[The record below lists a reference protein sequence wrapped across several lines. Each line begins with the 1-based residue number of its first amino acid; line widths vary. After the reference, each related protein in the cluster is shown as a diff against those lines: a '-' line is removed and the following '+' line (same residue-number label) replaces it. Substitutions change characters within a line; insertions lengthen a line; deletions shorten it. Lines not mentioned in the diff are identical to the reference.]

1 MAENH
6 DEHAESSQQ
15 WEDQTV
21 YGPSTVIAALDRI
34 EDLLEAARAVPLS
47 ASVMVNRAEVL
58 DLLDQAREALPDDL
72 KAADAVVADAD
83 AVLVRADSAAETTIA
98 EANARARSTI
108 DEAREKADQLV
119 AEAEEHAQK
128 TREKAEEDVKR
139 VREQAEADAE
149 NTLADA
155 NAQAERLV
163 SGENIKQMAEER
175 AREIVTQARAAE
187 KQMRTGADEYAASS
201 LGSTR
206 DYHLTW
212 QVPDD
217 LGTSVMRVAPGT
229 ELPIDVTITSVD
241 DGVLVR
247 AHTDV
252 DIDGECVRCLD
263 ELTRHH
269 SVDVDELFFE
279 PKAAQRL
286 RSEEDE
292 EAEDFPTISARDTI
306 DIEGIVRDGI
316 VTLMEDRPLCKPDC
330 QGLCPG
336 CGEKWEDLPEDHE
349 HVVIDPR
356 LAGLS
361 GLLDQLTARDEN

>member
-6 DEHAESSQQ
+6 DEHAESSRQ

-128 TREKAEEDVKR
+128 TREKAEEDAKR

-201 LGSTR
+201 LAELSALLQELQRRTDAGRRAIAERNGR
-206 DYHLTW
+206 D
-212 QVPDD
+212 
-217 LGTSVMRVAPGT
+217 
-229 ELPIDVTITSVD
+229 ITN
-241 DGVLVR
+241 
-247 AHTDV
+247 
-252 DIDGECVRCLD
+252 
-263 ELTRHH
+263 
-269 SVDVDELFFE
+269 
-279 PKAAQRL
+279 
-286 RSEEDE
+286 
-292 EAEDFPTISARDTI
+292 
-306 DIEGIVRDGI
+306 
-316 VTLMEDRPLCKPDC
+316 VTLE
-330 QGLCPG
+330 
-336 CGEKWEDLPEDHE
+336 HE
-349 HVVIDPR
+349 
-356 LAGLS
+356 
-361 GLLDQLTARDEN
+361 

>member
-47 ASVMVNRAEVL
+47 ASVMENRAEVL

-128 TREKAEEDVKR
+128 TREKAEEDAKR

-175 AREIVTQARAAE
+175 AREIVAQARAAE

-201 LGSTR
+201 LAELSALLQELQRRTDAGRRAIAERNGR
-206 DYHLTW
+206 D
-212 QVPDD
+212 
-217 LGTSVMRVAPGT
+217 
-229 ELPIDVTITSVD
+229 ITN
-241 DGVLVR
+241 
-247 AHTDV
+247 
-252 DIDGECVRCLD
+252 
-263 ELTRHH
+263 
-269 SVDVDELFFE
+269 
-279 PKAAQRL
+279 
-286 RSEEDE
+286 
-292 EAEDFPTISARDTI
+292 
-306 DIEGIVRDGI
+306 
-316 VTLMEDRPLCKPDC
+316 VTLE
-330 QGLCPG
+330 
-336 CGEKWEDLPEDHE
+336 HE
-349 HVVIDPR
+349 
-356 LAGLS
+356 
-361 GLLDQLTARDEN
+361 

>member
-83 AVLVRADSAAETTIA
+83 AVLVRADSA
-98 EANARARSTI
+98 
-108 DEAREKADQLV
+108 REKADQLV

-128 TREKAEEDVKR
+128 TREKAEEDAKR

-175 AREIVTQARAAE
+175 AREIVAQARAAE

-201 LGSTR
+201 LAELSALLQELQRRTDAGRRAIAERNGR
-206 DYHLTW
+206 D
-212 QVPDD
+212 
-217 LGTSVMRVAPGT
+217 
-229 ELPIDVTITSVD
+229 ITN
-241 DGVLVR
+241 
-247 AHTDV
+247 
-252 DIDGECVRCLD
+252 
-263 ELTRHH
+263 
-269 SVDVDELFFE
+269 
-279 PKAAQRL
+279 
-286 RSEEDE
+286 
-292 EAEDFPTISARDTI
+292 
-306 DIEGIVRDGI
+306 
-316 VTLMEDRPLCKPDC
+316 VTLE
-330 QGLCPG
+330 
-336 CGEKWEDLPEDHE
+336 HE
-349 HVVIDPR
+349 
-356 LAGLS
+356 
-361 GLLDQLTARDEN
+361 

>member
-128 TREKAEEDVKR
+128 TREKAE
-139 VREQAEADAE
+139 ADAE

-175 AREIVTQARAAE
+175 AREIVAQARAAE

-201 LGSTR
+201 LAELSALLQELQRRTDAGRRAIAERNGR
-206 DYHLTW
+206 D
-212 QVPDD
+212 
-217 LGTSVMRVAPGT
+217 
-229 ELPIDVTITSVD
+229 ITN
-241 DGVLVR
+241 
-247 AHTDV
+247 
-252 DIDGECVRCLD
+252 
-263 ELTRHH
+263 
-269 SVDVDELFFE
+269 
-279 PKAAQRL
+279 
-286 RSEEDE
+286 
-292 EAEDFPTISARDTI
+292 
-306 DIEGIVRDGI
+306 
-316 VTLMEDRPLCKPDC
+316 VTLE
-330 QGLCPG
+330 
-336 CGEKWEDLPEDHE
+336 HE
-349 HVVIDPR
+349 
-356 LAGLS
+356 
-361 GLLDQLTARDEN
+361 

>member
-6 DEHAESSQQ
+6 DEHADSSQQ

-72 KAADAVVADAD
+72 KAADAV
-83 AVLVRADSAAETTIA
+83 LVRADSAAETTIA

-128 TREKAEEDVKR
+128 TREKAEEDAKR

-175 AREIVTQARAAE
+175 AREIVAQARAAE

-201 LGSTR
+201 LAELSALLQELQRRTDAGRRAIAERNGR
-206 DYHLTW
+206 D
-212 QVPDD
+212 
-217 LGTSVMRVAPGT
+217 
-229 ELPIDVTITSVD
+229 ITN
-241 DGVLVR
+241 
-247 AHTDV
+247 
-252 DIDGECVRCLD
+252 
-263 ELTRHH
+263 
-269 SVDVDELFFE
+269 
-279 PKAAQRL
+279 
-286 RSEEDE
+286 
-292 EAEDFPTISARDTI
+292 
-306 DIEGIVRDGI
+306 
-316 VTLMEDRPLCKPDC
+316 VTLE
-330 QGLCPG
+330 
-336 CGEKWEDLPEDHE
+336 HE
-349 HVVIDPR
+349 
-356 LAGLS
+356 
-361 GLLDQLTARDEN
+361 